1 MIKQQKLQQLIT
13 KFCRLFA
20 KKYPFYDRQ
29 QEANMI
35 KRKHPSVFVLL
46 IAVLSI
52 SACQKNAVTPV
63 KENPNNTNNI
73 GTVKETEKKESD
85 RLTISDIRKLQKVCD
100 RNDYS
105 CHSDKWKA
113 KKETDSPLL
122 RGVFFPELNT
132 KYSRNGLHGVPQLF
146 IINNKYYML
155 IYFEN
160 RSFDEKKGRSAFL
173 IGIEDNTM
181 IDSLSESDV
190 DKIENYAVP
199 VDSLTSVREAVFLQ
213 GFRDGCL
220 AQCNDPYVYD
230 LTETM
235 PDIDIIYLFGS
246 QSSYTKKTKRG
257 KKEAL
262 DIGYYSLFSDKRKD
276 KNRKPESII
285 VDAPVSR
292 MLHRAV
298 SYKDHDIDVLLRADF
313 VSNINFF
320 WVLSSRKVLV
330 RFDESYPFLFM
341 VLDME
346 KGFNIPENKLDRLH
360 VVDYETV
367 YNIFGKYTD
376 PVKRGNDLS
385 NWVAY

>member
-85 RLTISDIRKLQKVCD
+85 RLTISDIRKLQKVCE

-113 KKETDSPLL
+113 KKEADSPLL

-132 KYSRNGLHGVPQLF
+132 KYSRNGFHGVPQLF

-190 DKIENYAVP
+190 DKIENYAVS
-199 VDSLTSVREAVFLQ
+199 VDALTGVRRAIFLE

-230 LTETM
+230 LAANMGGDTF
-235 PDIDIIYLFGS
+235 LFGS
-246 QSSYTKKTKRG
+246 QSSYVKKAKRG
-257 KKEAL
+257 KKAAL
-262 DIGYYSLFSDKRKD
+262 DIGYYSILSDKRKD

-292 MLHRAV
+292 MLHGAV

-313 VSNINFF
+313 VSDINFF
-320 WVLSSRKVLV
+320 WVLSPRKVLV
-330 RFDESYPFLFM
+330 KFGNSYPFLFM

-376 PVKRGNDLS
+376 PVKRGDDLS